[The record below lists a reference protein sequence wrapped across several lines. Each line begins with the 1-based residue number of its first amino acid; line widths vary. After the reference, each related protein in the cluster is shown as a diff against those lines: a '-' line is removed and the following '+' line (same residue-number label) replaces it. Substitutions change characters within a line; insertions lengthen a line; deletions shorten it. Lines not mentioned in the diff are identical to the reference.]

1 MKRSAV
7 VTLLALGAGGV
18 FLYSLAGE
26 KRSDSPPEGG
36 KAYTSLEQCETG
48 GDISKEDCGKSW
60 NDALDTHE
68 KTAPKYTSIADCEKE
83 YGEGKCT
90 TPRSGA
96 SGSYFPTMAA
106 IMIGSMW
113 LNRGYSAAPLTR
125 RPGDPSGQF
134 GFSGGRYAGAPAG
147 GGWGG
152 SARSTGGGGW
162 WSRQSAGGGAPS
174 GAGAGVSTT
183 SRGGFGSS
191 GGGFSAGG

>member
-7 VTLLALGAGGV
+7 ITLLALGAGGV

-26 KRSDSPPEGG
+26 KRSDAPPEGG

-48 GDISKEDCGKSW
+48 GDISRADCAKSW
-60 NDALDTHE
+60 NDALETHE
-68 KTAPKYTSIADCEKE
+68 KTAPKFTSIADCEKE

-96 SGSYFPTMAA
+96 AGSYFPTMAA

-113 LNRGYSAAPLTR
+113 LNRGYGAAPLTR
-125 RPGDPSGQF
+125 RPGDQPGQF
-134 GFSGGRYAGAPAG
+134 AFSGGRYAGAPSG
-147 GGWGG
+147 G
-152 SARSTGGGGW
+152 ARGGGGW
-162 WSRQSAGGGAPS
+162 WSRASSSSASS
-174 GAGAGVSTT
+174 GASSGSGAAVSTT

-191 GGGFSAGG
+191 GGGYSAGG